1 MKIAK
6 MTKLTIFLETKD
18 ERGGHIAMPQIT
30 WKNKDDIAGID
41 LLKDDLKEAGVSY
54 STYFSSESTSA
65 SVMSS
70 YTVMMSP
77 G

>member
-1 MKIAK
+1 
-6 MTKLTIFLETKD
+6 
-18 ERGGHIAMPQIT
+18 MPEIT

-41 LLKDDLKEAGVSY
+41 LLKDDLKEAGISY
-54 STYFSSESTSA
+54 STYFSSESPSA

-77 G
+77 GEENYII